1 MTGYLFNFSKKQNST
16 KQPALNTGDS
26 FTMQLKEETSVLN
39 PTLILNL
46 KNSQGVLI
54 QPTTYNYLYLPLFSR
69 YYFIQDWVYINGA
82 WECRCNVDVLASFKT
97 AIGATSAYVLRSAS
111 MYDSNVMDG
120 FYPMKAGASISVTDF
135 GTIFNINTGCYVV
148 GVLDCQNTQDR
159 KGAVTYWAMTE
170 SELNNLLQTLYS
182 GTIFQISGITS
193 IEEGLWKSI
202 MNPAQYIVSCM
213 WIPVSRDTIASGT
226 LANVTIG
233 YWTLSS
239 VSSKVMNA
247 LNITKE
253 NIIGFSNHPQI
264 SRGAYLNFAPFSRY
278 TVYYPPFG
286 AVPVDPIY
294 RTQGS
299 YLASHVTIDLVTG
312 QGCLRLSVQNV
323 NTSVPKASRKVF
335 AERSALV
342 GVPIQLSQVNTDMLS
357 GVTGL
362 LNSAVSALSG
372 NYAGAGTGVI
382 NSLSTV
388 AESRAYSTGYNGSF
402 METFDSTVLVSEF
415 YTQVDNDNTDFGKP
429 LMSTKTLNTL
439 SGFIKCGD
447 GHFNGT
453 CYESERSMI
462 NNYLVDGFFYE

>member
-111 MYDSNVMDG
+111 MYDSNITDG
-120 FYPMKAGASISVTDF
+120 FYPSKSDMSVTVTDF

-148 GVLDCQNTQDR
+148 GVLDCQNTTDR

-170 SELNNLLQTLYS
+170 NELNNLLQFLYS
-182 GTIFQISGITS
+182 GQMFQLTGITS
-193 IEEGLWKSI
+193 LEEGVWKSI
-202 MNPAQYIVSCM
+202 MNPAQYIVSCKWM
-213 WIPVSRDTIASGT
+213 PISRDVIASGVT
-226 LANVTIG
+226 ANMTIG
-233 YWTLSS
+233 YWTVSS

-253 NIIGFSNHPQI
+253 NIISFTNHPQI

-278 TVYYPPFG
+278 TVYFPPFG
-286 AVPVDPIY
+286 AIPVEPIY
-294 RTQGS
+294 RTQGQ
-299 YLASHVTIDLVTG
+299 YLCSDVTIDLVSG
-312 QGCLRLSVQNV
+312 QGALRLSVQNV

-342 GVPIQLSQVNTDMLS
+342 GIPIQLSQVNTDMLS

-362 LNSAVSALSG
+362 FNSAISAVSG
-372 NYAGAGTGVI
+372 NFAGAGTGVI
-382 NSLSTV
+382 NSLSDM
-388 AESRAYSTGYNGSF
+388 AQSRSYSTGYNGSF
-402 METFDSTVLVSEF
+402 IETMDSTVMVSEF
-415 YTQVDNDNTDFGKP
+415 YTQVDTDNTDFGRP
-429 LMSTKTLNTL
+429 LMSTKTINVL
-439 SGFIKCGD
+439 SGYVRCGD
-447 GHFNGT
+447 GHFDGT
-453 CYESERSMI
+453 CYESERTMI

>member
-16 KQPALNTGDS
+16 KQPVLNTGDS
-26 FTMQLKEETSVLN
+26 VTMQLKEETSVLN

-54 QPTTYNYLYLPLFSR
+54 QPTSYNYLYLPLFSR
-69 YYFIQDWVYINGA
+69 YYFIQDWIYINGA

-120 FYPMKAGASISVTDF
+120 FYPMKANASISVTDF
-135 GTIFNINTGCYVV
+135 GTVFDINTGCYVV

-182 GTIFQISGITS
+182 GTIFQMSSITS

-213 WIPVSRDTIASGT
+213 WIPISRDTIASGVT
-226 LANVTIG
+226 ANVTIG

-247 LNITKE
+247 LNITKG
-253 NIIGFSNHPQI
+253 NIISFSNHPQV

-286 AVPVDPIY
+286 AIPVDPIY

-299 YLASHVTIDLVTG
+299 YLASNVTIDLVTG
-312 QGCLRLSVQNV
+312 QGCLRLSVQSTNV
-323 NTSVPKASRKVF
+323 SEPKASRKVF

-357 GVTGL
+357 GVTGM

-372 NYAGAGTGVI
+372 NFAGAGAGVI
-382 NSLSTV
+382 NSLSSV

-415 YTQVDNDNTDFGKP
+415 YTQVDIDNTDFGKP

-447 GHFNGT
+447 GHFDGT
-453 CYESERSMI
+453 CYESERTMI